1 MRRLLHRLV
10 NVFRPHRAEPDLA
23 RELAAHLALIEDD
36 FRRRGLSAED
46 ARLAARRAFG
56 GVEQTKDRQ
65 RDERSFVWLD
75 DARRDLRHSVR
86 LLRRNPLF
94 ALTATLSLAIG
105 IGANATIFTVAQGL
119 LFHTPAGVAQ
129 PDRVVDIGTT
139 RNGNGFGTSAYPN
152 FLDLRARA
160 TTFDGVYA
168 TGLFSAPVSLGTSD
182 TAERVFAYPVSINY
196 FAVLGAHPAAGRLFG
211 EGDSEQP
218 GASPIVV
225 LSHGFWTRRFSQ
237 DRAIVG
243 QSLRLNG
250 RPFTVVGVASEGF
263 QGTGIRTCDLWTPL
277 TTPATAPRNLTDRAG
292 ASLLIG
298 GRLKDG
304 VPMTQAAAE
313 VGAIGRA
320 LQREYPE
327 ENRDRGLA
335 LAASSPVPGSVT
347 PIAVFL
353 ALLMV
358 IVAIVLVIAC
368 ANLAAVLLARAA
380 ARRREIAVRLA
391 MGAGRARLVRQ
402 LLTETLLLFVLGG
415 VAGLVL
421 ARTMT
426 SLLASLL
433 PVLPF
438 PIEVSLAL
446 DGRAIAF
453 TAGLSLFAALLS
465 GLAPALQA
473 SKADVVPALKDDAES
488 LFGRSR
494 LRHTFVIAQV
504 ALSLV
509 LVIVAGLFARALR
522 HVVTIEPGFDP
533 RGVELASIDPSQAGY
548 TATTGPL
555 FVRSLIDRVR
565 QMPAVAS
572 ATIAAVPPGGFEVRR
587 HGLTVPGIPP
597 PRGRRF
603 WDVDWNLVEPGYFT
617 TLRIAM
623 TAGRDFND
631 ADREGAPFVAV
642 ISEATAR
649 QFWPGKPIR
658 DALGQSL
665 VQPTFG
671 AGGPTNDVKALRVI
685 GVVRDI
691 KANSLVDG
699 ATLPSVYVPLQQQYT
714 STVTTVTIVAR
725 ASHGQRIANEV
736 RSVVAAMNPDLPI
749 ISSQTLEES
758 VALGLVPQRIAASV
772 AGSLGLVG
780 LLLAAIGIY
789 GVTAYAV
796 TRRTREIGIR
806 VALGAQRR
814 EIVSLVLA
822 QGMSLAAIGAI
833 IGLALAAAAGMAL
846 APMLFGIPAIDP
858 LTFAGAALL
867 FVAVSLV
874 ACYVP
879 ARRATKVDPLTAL
892 RCE

>member
-1 MRRLLHRLV
+1 MRFILRLI
-10 NVFRPHRAEPDLA
+10 NVVRPHRAEPDLA
-23 RELAAHLALIEDD
+23 RELEAHLALMEDD
-36 FRRRGLSAED
+36 FRRRGLSADE

-56 GVEQTKDRQ
+56 SVALTKDQ
-65 RDERSFVWLD
+65 HRDARSFVWLD
-75 DARRDLRHSVR
+75 DARRDLRHSMR

-94 ALTATLSLAIG
+94 TLTATVSLAIG
-105 IGANATIFTVAQGL
+105 IGANTTIFTVAQGL

-139 RNGNGFGTSAYPN
+139 RNGYGFGTASYPN
-152 FLDLRARA
+152 VLDLRARA

-168 TGLFSAPVSLGTSD
+168 TGLFPAPVGLSAGDAT
-182 TAERVFAYPVSINY
+182 ERVFAYPVSLNY
-196 FAVLGAHPAAGRLFG
+196 FTVLGAHPAAGRLFG
-211 EGDSEQP
+211 DGDSEQP
-218 GASPIVV
+218 AASPIVV
-225 LSHGFWTRRFSQ
+225 LSHGFWTRRFNR

-263 QGTGIRTCDLWTPL
+263 QGTGIRTCDLWMPL
-277 TTPATAPRNLTDRAG
+277 TTPATTPRNLTDRAA
-292 ASLLIG
+292 ASLLVG
-298 GRLKDG
+298 GRLRDG
-304 VPMTQAAAE
+304 VPITRAAAE
-313 VGAIGRA
+313 VNAIALA

-327 ENRDRGLA
+327 ENKDRGLT
-335 LAASSPVPGSVT
+335 LTTSSPVPGGVT

-358 IVAIVLVIAC
+358 IVGIVLVIAC

-415 VAGLVL
+415 AAGMLL

-433 PVLPF
+433 PALPF
-438 PIEVSLAL
+438 PVEVSLAP
-446 DGRAIAF
+446 DGRALAF
-453 TAGLSLFAALLS
+453 TAGLSLIAAVLS

-473 SKADVVPALKDDAES
+473 TKADVVPALKDDAES

-494 LRHTFVIAQV
+494 LRQAFVVAQV

-522 HVVTIEPGFDP
+522 QVVTIDPGFDP

-555 FVRSLIDRVR
+555 FVRSVLDRVR
-565 QMPAVAS
+565 QMPDVTS
-572 ATIAAVPPGGFEVRR
+572 ATIAAVLPGGFEVRR
-587 HGLTVPGIPP
+587 NGLSVPGARPP
-597 PRGRRF
+597 GGQRF
-603 WDVDWNLVEPGYFT
+603 WDVDWNIVEPGYFA

-623 TAGRDFND
+623 TAGRDFSD
-631 ADREGAPFVAV
+631 ADRAGTPLVAV
-642 ISEATAR
+642 ISEAAAR
-649 QFWPGKPIR
+649 RFWPGKPTQE
-658 DALGQSL
+658 ALGQSL
-665 VQPTFG
+665 MQPAFG
-671 AGGPTNDVKALRVI
+671 PRGPTNDVKALRVI
-685 GVVRDI
+685 GVARDI

-714 STVTTVTIVAR
+714 PAVTIVAR
-725 ASHGQRIANEV
+725 TTHGQRIANEM
-736 RSVVAAMNPDLPI
+736 RSIVAAINPELPI

-780 LLLAAIGIY
+780 LLLAAVGIY

-806 VALGAQRR
+806 VALGAQRG
-814 EIVSLVLA
+814 EIVGLVLS
-822 QGMSLAAIGAI
+822 QGMSLVLIGAI
-833 IGLALAAAAGMAL
+833 IGLTLAAGAGMAL
-846 APMLFGIPAIDP
+846 APMLFGVPAIDP
-858 LTFAGAALL
+858 VTFAGAALL
-867 FVAVSLV
+867 FGIVSV
-874 ACYVP
+874 IACYVP
-879 ARRATKVDPLTAL
+879 ARRATRVDPLTAL